1 MVFNSKLVVAG
12 FAIFAIIFG
21 SGNIVFPLI
30 VGKSYPDYWYWAS
43 LGWFISA
50 VLITFMGCYSAILYD
65 ADNRKLMSPLGKY
78 ITFLVVLCIM
88 ILTGP
93 FGAMA
98 RSVTVSCDCIKTVFP
113 TMNATAFKLVYCILM
128 TAMAWNP
135 GKLVDLVGR
144 IFTPLKF
151 GGLIGVVV
159 LALYFKDPNMPT
171 PDITTGATAA
181 LGNGLIMG
189 YQTMDMLSAVMI
201 MGTIYSYIKRSVP
214 VQYQENKPYLHS
226 AAVTAF
232 IIAGLILAV
241 VYTSLVFLSSQYS
254 SMLQD
259 TERSALFI
267 RIAELSV
274 GISGA
279 WFVAVVIAVCC
290 LATNIALTSVF
301 SGYLQNEICRGKVN
315 DKLLIVITGIATFC
329 TSLLGFDKIFNLM
342 AKVLTYLYPALI
354 AFFVMQ
360 WIRYRINHKN
370 ASSVS

>member
-30 VGKSYPDYWYWAS
+30 VGKLYPDYWMWAS

-65 ADNRKLMSPLGKY
+65 ADNTKLMKPLGKY

-113 TMNATAFKLVYCILM
+113 SMNSTMFKLVYCTLM

-151 GGLIGVVV
+151 GGLIGVVI
-159 LALYFKDPNMPT
+159 LGLYFKDPNMPAST
-171 PDITTGATAA
+171 VSTCTGEA
-181 LGNGLIMG
+181 LKYGLTSG
-189 YQTMDMLSAVMI
+189 YQTMDMLSAFMI
-201 MGTIYSYIKRSVP
+201 MGTIYAYIKKSVP
-214 VQYQENKPYLHS
+214 VQCREDKSYLHS
-226 AAVTAF
+226 ASATAF
-232 IIAGLILAV
+232 VIAGLILTV
-241 VYTSLVFLSSQYS
+241 VYTSLIYLASQYS
-254 SMLQD
+254 VMLQN
-259 TERSALFI
+259 TEKSALFI
-267 RIAELSV
+267 RIADLAV
-274 GISGA
+274 GNSGA

-301 SGYLQNEICRGKVN
+301 SGYLQSDICQGKVN
-315 DKLLIVITGIATFC
+315 GKLLILITGIATFC
-329 TSLLGFDKIFNLM
+329 TSLLGFDTLFNLM
-342 AKVLTYLYPALI
+342 GEVLTYLYPALI
-354 AFFVMQ
+354 LFLVIQ
-360 WIRYRINHKN
+360 WIRYHINHKRSSN
-370 ASSVS
+370 AL

>member
-30 VGKSYPDYWYWAS
+30 VGKLYPDYWYWAS

-50 VLITFMGCYSAILYD
+50 VLITFIGCYSAILYD
-65 ADNRKLMSPLGKY
+65 ADNTKLMKPLGKY
-78 ITFLVVLCIM
+78 LTFIVVLCIM

-98 RSVTVSCDCIKTVFP
+98 RSVTVSCDCVKTVFP
-113 TMNATAFKLVYCILM
+113 SMNPTVFKLVYCTLM

-135 GKLVDLVGR
+135 GKMVDLVGR

-171 PDITTGATAA
+171 SPITTGATTA

-189 YQTMDMLSAVMI
+189 YQTMDMLSAFMI
-201 MGTIYSYIKRSVP
+201 MGTIFAYIKKSVSA
-214 VQYQENKPYLHS
+214 QYSENKPYLHS
-226 AAVTAF
+226 ASVTAF
-232 IIAGLILAV
+232 VIAGLILGV
-241 VYTSLVFLSSQYS
+241 VYTSLIYVASQYS
-254 SMLQD
+254 PML
-259 TERSALFI
+259 ENIEKAALFI
-267 RIAELSV
+267 KIAELSV
-274 GISGA
+274 GASGA
-279 WFVAVVIAVCC
+279 CFVAIVIAVCC

-301 SGYLQNEICRGKVN
+301 SGFLQNDICRGKAN
-315 DKLLIVITGIATFC
+315 EKLLIVITGLTTFC
-329 TSLLGFDKIFNLM
+329 TSLLGFDALFKIM
-342 AKVLTYLYPALI
+342 GEVLTYLYPALI
-354 AFFVMQ
+354 LFLVIQ
-360 WIRYRINHKN
+360 WIRYRANNKQSSN
-370 ASSVS
+370 AS